1 MYNVKALKRNV
12 AMYVGEKQS
21 NNKQINKYILN
32 VEIIAAQCRGKLRA
46 YKISK
51 HGQKMHFYTVSRH
64 DLQNLNI

>member
-1 MYNVKALKRNV
+1 
-12 AMYVGEKQS
+12 MYVGGKQS

-51 HGQKMHFYTVSRH
+51 HGQKCISTQFPGH
-64 DLQNLNI
+64 DLQT